1 MMIRDREGRNLL
13 QIWKSQRRK
22 IRAEF
27 VAGNISVWFT
37 GYVESYSEIELV
49 LARGADQISVS
60 LFCASHNVI
69 EPDGNANGTNW
80 RGISRVV
87 VVRTDANTAC
97 TLYELDC

>member
-1 MMIRDREGRNLL
+1 MTIRDREGRNLL

-27 VAGNISVWFT
+27 SAGNISVWFT

-49 LARGADQISVS
+49 LARGSDQISIS
-60 LFCASHNVI
+60 LFCASSRVI
-69 EPDGNANGTNW
+69 EPDGTTNGTNW
-80 RGISRVV
+80 RGISRVAV
-87 VVRTDANTAC
+87 VTTDANTAC